1 MSKPAVTITPLST
14 ERQQQV
20 IKETQAYINQAA
32 SLFNIKHADIDITFN
47 LKGRAAGMYRVK
59 RKIFSD
65 DREIRYNSFIF
76 SKYYVDNFNTT
87 IPHEVAHYISDLIY
101 DLRNIKPHG
110 KEWKEIMQAFNADA
124 AVTADYDLS
133 GIPQRN
139 RTLHTYH
146 CACREHQ
153 IGVIRHNRIKN
164 QHGRYT
170 CNFCKQ
176 AIYARQSAIDITA

>member
-1 MSKPAVTITPLST
+1 MSSPADTVSPLST
-14 ERQQQV
+14 KKQQLV
-20 IKETQAYINQAA
+20 IEKTRTYIKQATDLYK
-32 SLFNIKHADIDITFN
+32 IKNTDVAITFN
-47 LKGRAAGMYRVK
+47 LTGKAAGMYRVK
-59 RKIFSD
+59 RKIFSYN
-65 DREIRYNSFIF
+65 REIRYNPFIF
-76 SKYYVDNFNTT
+76 SKYYDDNFNTT

-101 DLRNIKPHG
+101 GLSNIKPHG
-110 KEWKEIMQAFNADA
+110 KEWKEIMQAFSADA

-153 IGVIRHNRIKN
+153 IGAVRHNRIKN
-164 QHGRYT
+164 QHGKYI

-176 AIYARQSAIDITA
+176 TIHSRQAAIGSAV